1 LQTEQDKEKVEVGV
15 DKLKM
20 VIREAYA
27 RSHGWAPVVL
37 RIAASSAS
45 VLLMLFSFWSVC
57 VVYGY

>member
-15 DKLKM
+15 NKLKM

-37 RIAASSAS
+37 WIASSAS